1 MAKRRRG
8 TRERLK
14 DCMHLNFGFTSVQIL
29 WTITFAAL
37 LTLLVV
43 LLGRD
48 RARRFPWFTTSVAM
62 VALSLLINRLLYG
75 RLPQIPM
82 AAVSIVLADLSAIAA
97 LLVLVE
103 IARSVFGSANRRGW
117 IAGTLAILAAG
128 AVVLGTW
135 GQWPSPKSLT
145 PITLLSSL
153 GMLQLLAQKLGLLN
167 DVMTVGLALL
177 VILLGRRF
185 GSGWRSHAQQI
196 VVGLAT
202 ASIAQVG
209 VQAIWQI
216 IAEHTR
222 VHSAA
227 DYDRVLDLRGKLING
242 NSTIYAAVIVWWIV
256 CLWIDEPGTAQPV
269 AVEETRPIEIAP
281 AAEPEE

>member
-1 MAKRRRG
+1 MAKRHRG

-14 DCMHLNFGFTSVQIL
+14 DCMHLNFGFTPVQIL

-48 RARRFPWFTTSVAM
+48 RARRFPWFTTSVGM

-82 AAVSIVLADLSAIAA
+82 ATVSIVLADLSAIAA

-103 IARSVFGSANRRGW
+103 IARTVFGSASRRAW
-117 IAGTLAILAAG
+117 IAGTLTLLIAG
-128 AVVLGTW
+128 GVVLGAW

-145 PITLLSSL
+145 PITLLSAL
-153 GMLQLLAQKLGLLN
+153 GVLQLLAQKLGLLN

-222 VHSAA
+222 VHNAT
-227 DYDRVLDLRGKLING
+227 DYDRVLDLRSKLING

-256 CLWIDEPGTAQPV
+256 CLWIDERGTAQPV
-269 AVEETRPIEIAP
+269 AVDETAPLEIAP
-281 AAEPEE
+281 PAASEE